1 MIWNPNK
8 ECMSRDEMSALQG
21 KRLHKIV
28 EYVYHNVPFYRHKLQ
43 ERDLT
48 PDDIRTIE
56 DIVKLPYTTKK
67 DLRDNYPFGLQ
78 AAPQSEIIRIHAS
91 SGTTG
96 NPTIVGYTRKD
107 IGVWSECMARCL
119 TAFGV
124 GRDDIFSVAYGYGLF
139 TGGLGAHNGVEMVG
153 ASVVPA
159 STGNTE
165 KHARLIRD
173 LGITGIACTPSY
185 ALYLAET
192 MEQMG
197 ITKDQIKLRVGAF
210 GAEPWTEKMR
220 EEIEERLGLK
230 GFNIYG
236 LSEVMGPSVSYEC
249 PAQHGSHINEDHF
262 YPEIINP
269 VTLEPLP
276 KGQSGELVFTTLTKE
291 GMPVI
296 RYRTRD
302 LCSLMPGECSC
313 GRTSVRMTPIAGRSD
328 DMLIIRGINVF
339 PSQVESV
346 VLSMKEFAPRYLL
359 VVDRINNLDTL
370 EVQVELRQEY
380 FTATFDTGQER
391 PRHRQT
397 QTAIITHR
405 NMTVN
410 QLSIFLENRAG
421 TLTKVLDLF
430 KEAHIRIIASSIAD
444 TAQYGLLRII
454 CVDPQRAYVELE
466 RAGVAVAF
474 SDVFAVE
481 LDERPGQI
489 AGVVRG
495 LSEAEI
501 GIVYMY
507 SLFIHGKGLLFI
519 RTDKTEEARDVIQ
532 RSSLRCVPEK
542 ELPEWVDL

>member
-1 MIWNPNK
+1 
-8 ECMSRDEMSALQG
+8 
-21 KRLHKIV
+21 
-28 EYVYHNVPFYRHKLQ
+28 
-43 ERDLT
+43 
-48 PDDIRTIE
+48 
-56 DIVKLPYTTKK
+56 
-67 DLRDNYPFGLQ
+67 
-78 AAPQSEIIRIHAS
+78 
-91 SGTTG
+91 
-96 NPTIVGYTRKD
+96 
-107 IGVWSECMARCL
+107 MARCL

-124 GRDDIFSVAYGYGLF
+124 GRDDIFSVASGHGLF

-249 PAQHGSHINEDHF
+249 QAQNGSHINEDHF

-276 KGQSGELVFTTLTKE
+276 KGQPGELVFTTLTKE

-313 GRTSVRMTPIAGRSD
+313 GRTNVRMTPIAGRSD

-359 VVDRINNLDTL
+359 VVDRGVLHRH
-370 EVQVELRQEY
+370 LRHTGRHRRAQE
-380 FTATFDTGQER
+380 TSPRQTPQRALHQRPGPAQGPERHRAQPGQER

-454 CVDPQRAYVELE
+454 CVDPQRAYLELE

-507 SLFIHGKGLLFI
+507 SLFLHGKGLLFI
-519 RTDKTEEARDVIQ
+519 RADKPEEAREVI
-532 RSSLRCVPEK
+532 RNTGLRCVPEK
-542 ELPEWVDL
+542 ELPEWGS